1 MSFGS
6 LRDWVRH
13 PDRGTGYGAHMPT
26 HWIAVVL
33 LGIGILSRV
42 KTTRQKDSSEQSVG
56 ANAFSWPSEASTVR
70 QRADSFLSRS
80 APKSRIKT
88 ARRAWFKYRMVQ
100 IRPRISRM
108 TTMKRTSPKPP
119 VGA

>member
-1 MSFGS
+1 
-6 LRDWVRH
+6 
-13 PDRGTGYGAHMPT
+13 
-26 HWIAVVL
+26 
-33 LGIGILSRV
+33 
-42 KTTRQKDSSEQSVG
+42 
-56 ANAFSWPSEASTVR
+56 
-70 QRADSFLSRS
+70 LSRS

-88 ARRAWFKYRMVQ
+88 ARRAWFKYRIIQ